1 MPTLIQDFGPDSV
14 VSTYRY
20 DDPPAIRGEHRSC
33 VISIEHKGAD
43 GGNST
48 YRLKGYARAVS
59 DLCEGRHVRLY
70 RGDDPQLEYEQFS
83 FVAEAEGRQIVVFCS
98 EVEFLAESPGRHA

>member
-1 MPTLIQDFGPDSV
+1 MPTLIKDFGPDSV
-14 VSTYRY
+14 VATYRY

-33 VISIEHKGAD
+33 VISIALEGGT
-43 GGNST
+43 GGNFR

-59 DLCEGRHVRLY
+59 DLCGGRHVRLF

-83 FVAEAEGRQIVVFCS
+83 FVTEAAGKPIVVFCS
-98 EVEFLAESPGRHA
+98 EVEYLVE